1 MSWILMVALAAL
13 IFVSSMTKAQEKG
26 IWSWSKFAFAVSF
39 AVLEGLLISAP
50 LVLMNMNSPYFV
62 PVYIA
67 IVVVAASLFVLFV
80 MKARRWTRPGG

>member
-26 IWSWSKFAFAVSF
+26 IWSWSKFVFAVSF

-50 LVLMNMNSPYFV
+50 LVLMNTNSPYFV

-67 IVVVAASLFVLFV
+67 VVVVAASLFVLFV